1 MRIQILAVLVIGAAW
16 ASCALA
22 DANDGEFFGFELG
35 ARYLETDNRQHDDER
50 LVLVATKDPVKPDS
64 IDSVY
69 VLVTPVSRSI
79 GKIAGEAWFQSGE
92 DAIVAYERFRSFLR
106 NKYENWD
113 SEEQSDVNRQVS
125 QFTNGDYV
133 LVLQVTGPHR
143 TGTASAVDKPF
154 QLVLTLAYAAGS
166 RKANEFETMAAAE
179 IREAA
184 NANLAEKDIR
194 GL

>member
-1 MRIQILAVLVIGAAW
+1 MRIQILAALVIGAAW
-16 ASCALA
+16 SGCALA
-22 DANDGEFFGFELG
+22 DANSGEFFGFELG
-35 ARYLETDNRQHDDER
+35 ARYLDTDDRQHDDQR
-50 LVLVATKDPVKPDS
+50 LVLVATKNPVKPDT

-106 NKYENWD
+106 NKYDNWN

-125 QFTNGDYV
+125 QFTNGDYA

-143 TGTASAVDKPF
+143 TGTASPIDKPF
-154 QLVLTLAYAAGS
+154 QLVLTLAYAAGTT
-166 RKANEFETMAAAE
+166 KANEFEAMAAAE

-184 NANLAEKDIR
+184 NANLEEKDIR